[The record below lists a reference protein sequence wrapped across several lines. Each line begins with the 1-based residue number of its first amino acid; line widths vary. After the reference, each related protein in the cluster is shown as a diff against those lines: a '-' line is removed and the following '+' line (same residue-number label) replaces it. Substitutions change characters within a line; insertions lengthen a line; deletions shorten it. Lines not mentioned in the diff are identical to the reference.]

1 MSFLIRRRVFQ
12 GVLKDNISDLNLIPI
27 TLKNRLKNTITTTC
41 LNTGKIAISQYQYLN
56 SQVSALEL
64 DMNFACQPVIRKR
77 KNYWRLCI
85 QVDDFDNPIT
95 KEYIVIDLIYQ
106 GNSNFPLTYGHL
118 CNLVYDEYKSLSE
131 TSSVGC
137 LGLFGFFRSGNV
149 IYSKICSVF

>member
-77 KNYWRLCI
+77 KNYNI
-85 QVDDFDNPIT
+85 
-95 KEYIVIDLIYQ
+95 K
-106 GNSNFPLTYGHL
+106 
-118 CNLVYDEYKSLSE
+118 
-131 TSSVGC
+131 
-137 LGLFGFFRSGNV
+137 
-149 IYSKICSVF
+149 